1 MLKVVNVTQ
10 IYFLIVCCRIAVVHM
25 HTDNSRE
32 TSENLLKNLILLL
45 KYYFFEYLRKFEG
58 LNLCF
63 RTIFS
68 IVTELS
74 VIASL
79 KYIVKL

>member
-1 MLKVVNVTQ
+1 
-10 IYFLIVCCRIAVVHM
+10 M

-45 KYYFFEYLRKFEG
+45 KYYFFEYLQKFEG

>member
-1 MLKVVNVTQ
+1 MLKVVNLTQ
-10 IYFLIVCCRIAVVHM
+10 MHFLIVCCRIADVHM